1 MDTGNW
7 KWNLETW
14 NLKQEHETINFIS
27 LLSLVNCENNLYRIV
42 SMITA
47 WPRAKGDP
55 SDERSDMEVDWSQ
68 RPKFAHTILTSYIL
82 ILILIKLCSAQ
93 PCISLVLKDLHLNLR
108 CANFPQRPQGRHA
121 KIQLLESE
129 PRISI
134 HLFLGFCG
142 PIILKFWPGCQ
153 LSVGFLAGLPIPR
166 TRGPGGGASRGSTE
180 PVVDPVEALPPGPPY
195 KVSLLFLYNCF
206 PNPEQVGPSTGSTYR
221 FCSCTIAFWTQNTW
235 RWWWPGVA
243 CQNCM
248 IKNQESRSQFVDS
261 ECRVVLVQS
270 SNFPFGLGL
279 WGGDFLT
286 YFWSPFLG

>member
-108 CANFPQRPQGRHA
+108 CANFPRDLRGAMQRFNSLNQSPVSLSIYFWVFVGQSFWNFDQVASYRLDSWQGFRFLEHVDPVEGPPEGQPSRLLTLWRPSHRVHHIKYRFCSFTIAFRTQNKWALPRGRH
-121 KIQLLESE
+121 IVFVPVQLPSE
-129 PRISI
+129 
-134 HLFLGFCG
+134 
-142 PIILKFWPGCQ
+142 
-153 LSVGFLAGLPIPR
+153 PR
-166 TRGPGGGASRGSTE
+166 TRGDDGDLG
-180 PVVDPVEALPPGPPY
+180 
-195 KVSLLFLYNCF
+195 LL
-206 PNPEQVGPSTGSTYR
+206 V
-221 FCSCTIAFWTQNTW
+221 NTAW
-235 RWWWPGVA
+235 SK
-243 CQNCM
+243 
-248 IKNQESRSQFVDS
+248 IKNQDLSS
-261 ECRVVLVQS
+261 LIQS
-270 SNFPFGLGL
+270 VE
-279 WGGDFLT
+279 
-286 YFWSPFLG
+286 